1 MPGTFIIDTG
11 RTFTAALLMA
21 SAPKLRFQSTEQ
33 DVTAD
38 GEPKWEVQAALTW
51 RAEGGMRPVAEVVS
65 VTIPGGSDPAAGIPV
80 GSPIEFDALRVGISS
95 PERTDKGVRGGRP
108 WYQAVAVRA
117 LNGHRKTDT
126 A

>member
-11 RTFTAALLMA
+11 RTFTVARLMA

-38 GEPKWEVQAALTW
+38 GELKWEVQVALTW
-51 RAEGGMRPVAEVVS
+51 RVNPGKRPVAEIVS
-65 VTIPGGSDPAAGIPV
+65 VTIPGGSDPAAGIPD
-80 GSPIEFDALRVGISS
+80 GSPIELDEFRVGISS

-108 WYQAVAVRA
+108 WYQATAVRA

>member
-33 DVTAD
+33 DVTAN

-51 RAEGGMRPVAEVVS
+51 RADNGMRPMAEVVS

-80 GSPIEFDALRVGISS
+80 GSPIEFDELRVGISS
-95 PERTDKGVRGGRP
+95 PERTDKGVRGGKP
-108 WYQAVAVRA
+108 WYQAASVRA
-117 LNGHRKTDT
+117 LNSHRKTDT